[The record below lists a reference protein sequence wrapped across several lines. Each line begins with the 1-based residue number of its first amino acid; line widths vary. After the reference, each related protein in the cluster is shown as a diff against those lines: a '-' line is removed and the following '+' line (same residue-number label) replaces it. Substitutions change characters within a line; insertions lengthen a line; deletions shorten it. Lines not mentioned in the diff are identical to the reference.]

1 MSLLVGNNERL
12 QAVISQLEET
22 CRAINVSENM
32 GGGGVSVCV
41 CVSSLQLSEDPAGLA
56 LVCFQE
62 NGCRQ
67 KSKVCEAFDRL
78 FALLED
84 RKCDMIVQINAEQ
97 EEKLDYIR
105 GLRRRHSEHLETS
118 AKLLETA
125 IQTLDEP
132 EMALFLQV
140 KTHSLPRRSGK
151 LGKAGCSHATTGRG
165 CSDVC

>member
-1 MSLLVGNNERL
+1 M
-12 QAVISQLEET
+12 
-22 CRAINVSENM
+22 
-32 GGGGVSVCV
+32 
-41 CVSSLQLSEDPAGLA
+41 
-56 LVCFQE
+56 CFQE

-84 RKCDMIVQINAEQ
+84 RKCDMLVQINAEQ

-105 GLRRRHSEHLETS
+105 GLRRKHSEHLETS

-125 IQTLDEP
+125 IQTLDES

-140 KTHSLPRRSGK
+140 KPHSLLRPSGNV
-151 LGKAGCSHATTGRG
+151 GKPPHTHENVF
-165 CSDVC
+165 SDWSKVC

>member
-1 MSLLVGNNERL
+1 MW
-12 QAVISQLEET
+12 
-22 CRAINVSENM
+22 
-32 GGGGVSVCV
+32 
-41 CVSSLQLSEDPAGLA
+41 
-56 LVCFQE
+56 FQE

-105 GLRRRHSEHLETS
+105 GLRRKHSEHLENC
-118 AKLLETA
+118 AKLLESA
-125 IQTLDEP
+125 IQTLDQS

-140 KTHSLPRRSGK
+140 RSRWLLRRSGNV
-151 LGKAGCSHATTGRG
+151 GKAALMKPSC
-165 CSDVC
+165 